1 MYFAFLDMID
11 SVNGFMLR
19 GGPVLWIIA
28 WLLLVKWSLVFERV
42 WYLNT
47 THKANVKATLAA
59 WNARSDTKSW
69 SAHQIRTMMISK
81 ISLDVRNTLP
91 IIEVLVTIC
100 PLLGLIGTV
109 TGMIEVFFV
118 MAVTGGGDAKS
129 MAGGVS
135 KAPSGQAVVGFVL
148 WAVQLQLTA
157 VLISVHVGAV
167 LLGSLVW
174 SSWSPTAHTPLEWRQ
189 S

>member
-118 MAVTGGGDAKS
+118 MAVTGGGDDKS

-135 KAPSGQAVVGFVL
+135 KATIPTMAGM
-148 WAVQLQLTA
+148 
-157 VLISVHVGAV
+157 VGAISGIFAANYLKAKV
-167 LLGSLVW
+167 YRDIELLEDHL
-174 SSWSPTAHTPLEWRQ
+174 PL
-189 S
+189 SN

>member
-1 MYFAFLDMID
+1 MYFAFLDIID
-11 SVNGFMLR
+11 AVNGFMLR

-109 TGMIEVFFV
+109 TGMIEEFFV

-135 KAPSGQAVVGFVL
+135 KATIPTMAGM
-148 WAVQLQLTA
+148 
-157 VLISVHVGAV
+157 VGAISGIFASNYLKAKV
-167 LLGSLVW
+167 DRDMELLEDHL
-174 SSWSPTAHTPLEWRQ
+174 PL
-189 S
+189 SN

>member
-1 MYFAFLDMID
+1 MYFAFLDIID
-11 SVNGFMLR
+11 SVNLFMER
-19 GGPVLWIIA
+19 GGSVLTIIA
-28 WLLLVKWSLVFERV
+28 WLLFVKWSLVFERI

-47 THKANVKATLAA
+47 THKKNVKFALAE

-118 MAVTGGGDAKS
+118 MAVSGGGDAKS

-135 KAPSGQAVVGFVL
+135 KATIPTMAGM
-148 WAVQLQLTA
+148 
-157 VLISVHVGAV
+157 VGAISGIFASNYLKAKV
-167 LLGSLVW
+167 DRDLELLADHL
-174 SSWSPTAHTPLEWRQ
+174 PL
-189 S
+189 SN

>member
-1 MYFAFLDMID
+1 MLS
-11 SVNGFMLR
+11 SVSLFMEK
-19 GGPVLWIIA
+19 GGPVLWVIA
-28 WLLLVKWSLVFERV
+28 WLLLIKWSLVFERI
-42 WYLNT
+42 WYLNS

-69 SAHQIRTMMISK
+69 SAHQIRTMMISQ
-81 ISLDVRNTLP
+81 ISLDVKNTLP

-118 MAVTGGGDAKS
+118 MAVSGGGDAKS

-135 KAPSGQAVVGFVL
+135 KATIPTMAGM
-148 WAVQLQLTA
+148 
-157 VLISVHVGAV
+157 VGAISGIFASNYLKAKV
-167 LLGSLVW
+167 DRDLELLEDHL
-174 SSWSPTAHTPLEWRQ
+174 PL
-189 S
+189 SN

>member
-1 MYFAFLDMID
+1 MYFVFLDITE
-11 SVNGFMLR
+11 SVTIFMQR
-19 GGPVLWIIA
+19 GGPVLTIIA
-28 WLLLVKWSLVFERV
+28 MLLLVKWSLVFERI

-47 THKANVKATLAA
+47 THKANVKNTLAE

-81 ISLDVRNTLP
+81 ISLDLKGSLP

-109 TGMIEVFFV
+109 TGMIEVFF
-118 MAVTGGGDAKS
+118 MLAITGGGDAKS

-135 KAPSGQAVVGFVL
+135 KATIPTMAGM
-148 WAVQLQLTA
+148 
-157 VLISVHVGAV
+157 VGAISGIFAANYLSAKMDRDIEFLEDHLV
-167 LLGSLVW
+167 LSD
-174 SSWSPTAHTPLEWRQ
+174 
-189 S
+189 

>member
-1 MYFAFLDMID
+1 MYFAFLDIID
-11 SVNGFMLR
+11 AVSLFMQR
-19 GGPVLWIIA
+19 GGPVLWVIA
-28 WLLLVKWSLVFERV
+28 WLLLVKWSLVFERI

-47 THKANVKATLAA
+47 THKANVKNTLAE

-109 TGMIEVFFV
+109 TGMINVFFV

-135 KAPSGQAVVGFVL
+135 MATIPTMAGM
-148 WAVQLQLTA
+148 
-157 VLISVHVGAV
+157 VGAISGIFASNYLKAKV
-167 LLGSLVW
+167 DRDIELLEDHL
-174 SSWSPTAHTPLEWRQ
+174 PL
-189 S
+189 SN

>member
-1 MYFAFLDMID
+1 MYFAFLDIID
-11 SVNGFMLR
+11 AVNGFMLR

-28 WLLLVKWSLVFERV
+28 WLLLVKWSLVFQRV

-100 PLLGLIGTV
+100 PLLWLIGTV

-129 MAGGVS
+129 MAGGVERS
-135 KAPSGQAVVGFVL
+135 TIPTMAGMVAALSGLFANTYLQRITNREQ
-148 WAVQLQLTA
+148 QLLTDQLT
-157 VLISVHVGAV
+157 SDH
-167 LLGSLVW
+167 
-174 SSWSPTAHTPLEWRQ
+174 
-189 S
+189 